1 MAVSADAK
9 RLVREGVMTKTL
21 AVVWVLGLAAPVLAS
36 SGGGEASNPFAGDIG
51 NALWTV
57 VIFVL
62 VLVVLGK
69 FAWGPI
75 LDALQKREQFIHDS
89 LAEAKIAREAAEASM
104 KEHEAKLAQAKA
116 EATAIVDEG
125 RRDAEAVRSRIEQ
138 EAKVEADKMLERA
151 KREISLATESA
162 VSEIYSLSGKLAT
175 DVAARV
181 IGKELSGA
189 DHERLLNEAINDF
202 KAVQRN

>member
-1 MAVSADAK
+1 M
-9 RLVREGVMTKTL
+9 
-21 AVVWVLGLAAPVLAS
+21 
-36 SGGGEASNPFAGDIG
+36 
-51 NALWTV
+51 
-57 VIFVL
+57 L

-89 LAEAKIAREAAEASM
+89 LAEAKSAREAAETSM

-138 EAKVEADKMLERA
+138 EAKAEADKMLERA

-162 VSEIYSLSGKLAT
+162 VGEIYSWSGTWAT
-175 DVAARV
+175 EVSSRG

-189 DHERLLNEAINDF
+189 YHERLLSEAINDF